1 MGDLVAEVLS
11 SKMVA
16 QEIGTEPRTLRR
28 FLRDD
33 PTYRNA
39 GSGGRY
45 AFTQRD
51 LPTLRKRFASWQAGV
66 EARRA
71 KRDTSGLVNR
81 TKAAREEPEV
91 IEIPPCTP
99 ALRRREREQVRRLE
113 ERLKECGLHISQL
126 KDRESWKL
134 REVEDAEAHQDVDVA
149 S

>member
-1 MGDLVAEVLS
+1 MAEVLS

-16 QEIGTEPRTLRR
+16 EALNTEPRTLRR

-45 AFTQRD
+45 AFTAKD
-51 LPTLRKRFASWQAGV
+51 IPTLEKRFASWQGV
-66 EARRA
+66 VDSRRA

-81 TKAAREEPEV
+81 KNANEPEPDV
-91 IEIPPCTP
+91 ILIPKCTP
-99 ALRRREREQVRRLE
+99 ALRRKEREQVARLE
-113 ERLKECGLHISQL
+113 QQLKDCGLHVTQL
-126 KDRESWKL
+126 RDRANWVHDE
-134 REVEDAEAHQDVDVA
+134 EASVA

>member
-1 MGDLVAEVLS
+1 MGEVLS

-16 QEIGTEPRTLRR
+16 AEIGVEPRTLRR

-45 AFTQRD
+45 VFTASN
-51 LPTLRKRFASWQAGV
+51 LPMLKKRFARWQAGV
-66 EARRA
+66 DQRRS

-81 TKAAREEPEV
+81 AKAAREEPEV
-91 IEIPPCTP
+91 IDIPKCTP
-99 ALRRREREQVRRLE
+99 ALRKREREQVERLE
-113 ERLKECGLHISQL
+113 ARLRECGLHITQMT
-126 KDRESWKL
+126 DRSTWVTVHEGAP
-134 REVEDAEAHQDVDVA
+134 EDAEVA